1 MQHLFHPNPMGFS
14 YFVFVFLDFKKAS
27 PCLCRTFLTIK
38 FTGKVERII
47 KGSLD
52 LIPSPSPSV
61 KIQIIGG
68 KVCLKCWVMSTN
80 FLYSKVCWQCSKNL
94 PLNLKHTFPPIIWI
108 FTVGEGDGIE
118 SRLPF
123 KISSTL
129 KVKSTMI
136 YEQQC
141 PIQNSTAD
149 SWNLRD
155 GWWGRNFPSH
165 KKNLWYYCIMGWIN
179 FWRRRNHKD
188 HLILKGLLGFF
199 NFPKK
204 RKKHFCP
211 SRLRQ
216 K

>member
-1 MQHLFHPNPMGFS
+1 MGLNPG
-14 YFVFVFLDFKKAS
+14 YL
-27 PCLCRTFLTIK
+27 
-38 FTGKVERII
+38 
-47 KGSLD
+47 
-52 LIPSPSPSV
+52 
-61 KIQIIGG
+61 
-68 KVCLKCWVMSTN
+68 LKS
-80 FLYSKVCWQCSKNL
+80 FPLYL
-94 PLNLKHTFPPIIWI
+94 
-108 FTVGEGDGIE
+108 
-118 SRLPF
+118 LPF
-123 KISSTL
+123 ITSYQNWFSIFHAYLKKKWNYVVRIFGLYYIFYFKSWWFMNSSVLYKTA
-129 KVKSTMI
+129 
-136 YEQQC
+136 
-141 PIQNSTAD
+141 STAD

-204 RKKHFCP
+204 RTKHFCP